1 MKTFNKYA
9 PLVISLLAIAGG
21 SAAFGLGTASQPI
34 DASFTK
40 QAAMGG
46 MAEIKMGHLA
56 EQKGTNPT
64 VKAFGKRMVT
74 DHTKAD
80 DQLKQVAA
88 KDKLMLPSGI
98 DKDQQ
103 AMYSNLAGLSGAE
116 FDKAY
121 AQDMVTDHEQT
132 MQVFQQELS
141 SGANPDLKKFASDT
155 LPTIQDHLKMAKQMQ
170 TTVTGNGGGM

>member
-9 PLVISLLAIAGG
+9 PLVISLLAIAGA
-21 SAAFGLGTASQPI
+21 SAAFGLGTASQPV
-34 DASFTK
+34 DASFTR
-40 QAAMGG
+40 QAATGG
-46 MAEIKMGHLA
+46 MAEIKMGRLA
-56 EQKGTNPT
+56 EQKGTNPA
-64 VKAFGKRMVT
+64 VKEFGKRMVT
-74 DHTKAD
+74 DHTKAG
-80 DQLKQVAA
+80 DQLKQIAA
-88 KDKLMLPSGI
+88 KDKLMLPSSI

-103 AMYSNLAGLSGAE
+103 AMYNTLAGLSGAD

-132 MQVFQQELS
+132 IQVFQQEVT